1 VIGCPFFY
9 LCYLHINK
17 LHTVWISLCWC
28 CGLNWYR
35 ETSASLCHPCVDALS
50 QHLQSVHV
58 NHCCG
63 DCDNHT
69 QHCTCQ
75 TTATTQ
81 LDLKAKYITCHP
93 YTHTTFLYNISS
105 IKCSET
111 NLMHHLSSVY
121 SVTIPL
127 HVSGW
132 MTHRQLI
139 KTYSVYRLSHIY
151 IFTSWWCATSKPKAC
166 RGIVLNK
173 LRISGASSWF
183 HYTHISRCTVN
194 KT

>member
-1 VIGCPFFY
+1 MLVVIGCPLFY
-9 LCYLHINK
+9 LCYLHTDK
-17 LHTVWISLCWC
+17 LHTVWISPCWC
-28 CGLNWYR
+28 GFNCYR
-35 ETSASLCHPCVDALS
+35 VTSASLCHPCVYALS

-69 QHCTCQ
+69 KHRTCQ

-81 LDLKAKYITCHP
+81 LDLKAKYVTCHP

-105 IKCSET
+105 FICNEI

-127 HVSGW
+127 HVSGS
-132 MTHRQLI
+132 MAHQQLF
-139 KTYSVYRLSHIY
+139 KTYNTYQLLHIY
-151 IFTSWWCATSKPKAC
+151 IVTSWWWATSKTKTC
-166 RGIVLNK
+166 RV
-173 LRISGASSWF
+173 
-183 HYTHISRCTVN
+183 TV
-194 KT
+194 TE